1 MSKDTIGLGDIV
13 SFKWPG
19 GYDTGTVCQIHEDG
33 TVDVFRPFTH
43 AEDFS
48 MVGRKT
54 GSLSVICYVGVETVK
69 DVDPSRLKLIRKS
82 QPLK

>member
-13 SFKWPG
+13 SFNWPG

-54 GSLSVICYVGVETVK
+54 GSLSVICYVGTETVR
-69 DVDPSRLKLIRKS
+69 DLNPARLTLLRKS
-82 QPLK
+82 LALR